1 MENFT
6 MYFSGAISN
15 FTAFLPSLV
24 GALVIFVIGFIIA
37 KILRSVITKVLTKIN
52 VKNLTQ
58 QVGIEPMLKNANTST
73 PEIAGGFVY
82 WTILLFTLVAV
93 FSKLGLPAVANLL
106 NQGIAL
112 IPNIIVALVLVVV
125 GLFLG
130 NLVKDMIR
138 KSMAASGN
146 SSSELI
152 GDVARG
158 FVLFIVFSMALAQ
171 VGIGGG
177 IIESLVQIVFG
188 ALGLGLAL
196 ALGISFGVGGQEK
209 AKQIINKYL

>member
-6 MYFSGAISN
+6 TYFAGAISN

-24 GALVIFVIGFIIA
+24 GALVIFVIGFIVA

-138 KSMAASGN
+138 KSVAASGN

>member
-6 MYFSGAISN
+6 TYFAGAIEN

-24 GALVIFVIGFIIA
+24 GALVIFVIGFIVA

-73 PEIAGGFVY
+73 PEIAGGFIY
-82 WTILLFTLVAV
+82 WSILLFTLVAV

-138 KSMAASGN
+138 KSMATSGN
-146 SSSELI
+146 GELL

-171 VGIGGG
+171 IGIGGG

>member
-6 MYFSGAISN
+6 TYFAGAIEN

-24 GALVIFVIGFIIA
+24 GALVIFVIGFIVA

-138 KSMAASGN
+138 KSMATSGN
-146 SSSELI
+146 GELL

-171 VGIGGG
+171 IGIGGG

>member
-6 MYFSGAISN
+6 TYFSGAISN

>member
-24 GALVIFVIGFIIA
+24 GALIIFIIGFIVA

-130 NLVKDMIR
+130 NLVRDMIR
-138 KSMAASGN
+138 KSMATSGN
-146 SSSELI
+146 GELL

-171 VGIGGG
+171 IGIGGG